1 MNFNDRFLIAE
12 RLDLVWAF
20 VQDPVALL
28 GCLPGSSGVAATED
42 GAISAVVAD
51 RVGPFQVE
59 FHVTGTFTA
68 HPDERRIEA
77 EGGGRDVKL
86 GNNLS
91 LKVGLTLRE
100 VESGE
105 VEVRV
110 DAEFSIVGKVA
121 SLGFGIMKD
130 KARKTMAGFVANVQ
144 QGLGSRMIS

>member
-1 MNFNDRFLIAE
+1 MNFSDRFLIAE
-12 RLDLVWAF
+12 RVDLVWAF
-20 VQDPVALL
+20 VQDPEALL
-28 GCLPGSSGVAATED
+28 SCLPGSSSIAATED

-68 HPDERRIEA
+68 HLEERRVEA

-91 LKVGLTLRE
+91 LKVNLTLQE

-105 VEVRV
+105 VEVAV

-130 KARKTMAGFVANVQ
+130 KAHKTMAGFVANVKER
-144 QGLGSRMIS
+144 LAPKVIS